1 MRPAHRHPSRDRNA
15 RQTAQRRAA
24 IRRIIRGRL
33 VSTQEE
39 LGRLLAFEGFEATQA
54 TLSRDLA
61 SLRAR
66 RVSLPE
72 GGTSYELAPDGDTPQ
87 QQALRELGQMVLSA
101 EDNGN
106 LVALFTSPGAAP
118 TVARAIDLARL
129 PQCLGSV
136 AGDDTI
142 FVAPARTS
150 SARLLA
156 RKLRQLFGK
165 S

>member
-1 MRPAHRHPSRDRNA
+1 MRPALRHSSGDRGA
-15 RQTAQRRAA
+15 RKTAERRAA
-24 IRRIIRGRL
+24 IRRIIRGHP

-39 LGRLLAFEGFEATQA
+39 LGRLLASEGFEVTQA

-61 SLRAR
+61 ALAAR
-66 RVSLPE
+66 RVSRPE
-72 GGTSYELAPDGDTPQ
+72 GGTSYELGADGEPRQ
-87 QQALRELGQMVLSA
+87 LRDLEPLVLSA
-101 EDNGN
+101 EENGH
-106 LVALFTSPGAAP
+106 LVALFTLPGAAP

-129 PQCLGSV
+129 PECLGSV
-136 AGDDTI
+136 AGDDTV

-150 SARLLA
+150 SARALA

>member
-1 MRPAHRHPSRDRNA
+1 MRPALHHTSKERGTRN
-15 RQTAQRRAA
+15 TAERRAA
-24 IRRIIRGRL
+24 IRRLLRARP

-39 LGRLLAFEGFEATQA
+39 LARLLAAEGFPATQA

-61 SLRAR
+61 SLHAR

-72 GGTSYELAPDGDTPQ
+72 GGTSYELASDGDTPQ
-87 QQALRELGQMVLSA
+87 QQALRDLGRMVVSA
-101 EDNGN
+101 EDNGH
-106 LVALFTSPGAAP
+106 LVALFTLPGAAQ

-150 SARLLA
+150 SARVLA
-156 RKLRQLFGK
+156 RKLRQLFGT

>member
-1 MRPAHRHPSRDRNA
+1 MRPAAHHSPKDRAA
-15 RQTAQRRAA
+15 RNTAGRRAA
-24 IRRIIRGRL
+24 IRRLLRARP

-39 LGRLLAFEGFEATQA
+39 LVRLLAAEGFAATQA

-66 RVSLPE
+66 RVSLPD
-72 GGTSYELAPDGDTPQ
+72 GGTSYELAPDGDSPQ
-87 QQALRELGQMVLSA
+87 RQTLRDLGQMVLSA
-101 EDNGN
+101 EDNGHI
-106 LVALFTSPGAAP
+106 VALFTLPGAAQ

-150 SARLLA
+150 SARILA
-156 RKLRQLFGK
+156 RKLRQLFGT

>member
-1 MRPAHRHPSRDRNA
+1 MRPALHHPSKERGGRN
-15 RQTAQRRAA
+15 TVERRAA
-24 IRRIIRGRL
+24 ISRIIRGRP

-39 LGRLLAFEGFEATQA
+39 LGRLLVSEGFEVTQA

-87 QQALRELGQMVLSA
+87 RQALRDLGRMVLSA
-101 EDNGN
+101 EDNGH
-106 LVALFTSPGAAP
+106 LVVLFTQPGAAS

-129 PQCLGSV
+129 AECLGSL

-150 SARLLA
+150 SARVLA
-156 RKLRQLFGK
+156 RKLRQLFRK